1 MTANGK
7 VDGPVSLMDK
17 LSIDNF
23 GKFRA
28 ETSEDYEKL
37 LKTKTIY
44 DLCEEAAR
52 HGIRPDAG
60 NRKRIE
66 RSLLEEYKRAAR
78 AKNAAIAQSQQV
90 PISDAK
96 KKKMEDLLRF
106 IKG

>member
-7 VDGPVSLMDK
+7 VDGPVSLVDK
-17 LSIDNF
+17 MNISEF
-23 GKFRA
+23 GRFRA
-28 ETSEDYEKL
+28 ETSEEYEKL

-66 RSLLEEYKRAAR
+66 RSLMEAYRKASR
-78 AKNAAIAQSQQV
+78 AKNASLAKAPP
-90 PISDAK
+90 PISAEK
-96 KKKMEDLLRF
+96 KKKIEDLLSF
-106 IKG
+106 IKV